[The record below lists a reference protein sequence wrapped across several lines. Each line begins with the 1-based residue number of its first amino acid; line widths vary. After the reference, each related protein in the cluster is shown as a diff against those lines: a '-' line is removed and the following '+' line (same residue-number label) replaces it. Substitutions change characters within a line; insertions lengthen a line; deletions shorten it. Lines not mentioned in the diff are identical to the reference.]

1 MTRALPLLLALAPA
15 IAAAGPFDVQP
26 IPLVLDATRR
36 SAALVVRNTGAA
48 PASLQVEAARW
59 TQGED
64 GAERYEPAP
73 ELVIFPELLRLG
85 PGEERVLRVGLD
97 GAPAGGGGERAYRVY
112 LQELPVDEP
121 GQPRV
126 KMTFRM
132 GVPLFV
138 KPAREAPRRRLERV
152 WLDEGLVHVRLEN
165 SGNVHAKVKRLRIDG
180 LDPAGRTRFERE
192 ARGWYVLAG
201 AAAVYSFRLDEADCR
216 EARSLSIAA
225 DLSDGSSLPPAT
237 LELPPAGCRPAAAGT
252 SAASST
258 GAAP

>member
-1 MTRALPLLLALAPA
+1 MIRALPLLLALAPA
-15 IAAAGPFDVQP
+15 LAAAGPFDVQP

-64 GAERYEPAP
+64 GAERYDPAP
-73 ELVIFPELLRLG
+73 ELVIFPELLRLAA
-85 PGEERVLRVGLD
+85 GEERVVRVGLD
-97 GAPAGGGGERAYRVY
+97 AAPHGADGERAYRVY

-126 KMTFRM
+126 KMTFRL

-138 KPAREAPRRRLERV
+138 KPDREAPRRHLARI
-152 WLDEGLVHVRLEN
+152 WLDGGLVHVRLEN
-165 SGNVHAKVKRLRIDG
+165 PGNVHARVRRLRIDG
-180 LDPAGRTRFERE
+180 KDAAGRTRFERD

-201 AAAVYSFRLDEADCR
+201 AAAVYSLRLDEADCR
-216 EARSLSIAA
+216 EARVLSVAA
-225 DLSDGSSLPPAT
+225 DLSDGTSLPPAT
-237 LELPPAGCRPAAAGT
+237 LELPPTGCAAAPAAP
-252 SAASST
+252 
-258 GAAP
+258 AP